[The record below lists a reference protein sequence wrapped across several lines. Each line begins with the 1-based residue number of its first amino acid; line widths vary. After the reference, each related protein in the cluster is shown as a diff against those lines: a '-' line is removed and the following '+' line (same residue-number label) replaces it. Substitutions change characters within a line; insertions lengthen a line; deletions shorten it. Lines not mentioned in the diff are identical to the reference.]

1 MDFKTKFDIIQ
12 DAIIRL
18 NDLADARGVDKCV
31 TIINLVQNLN
41 ELNRMLHEEDATHDA
56 AITSLT
62 KELDKYKEAGENA
75 IADAE

>member
-1 MDFKTKFDIIQ
+1 MDLKTKFDIIQ
-12 DAIIRL
+12 DAVIRL

-62 KELDKYKEAGENA
+62 KKLDECKEAEGNA
-75 IADAE
+75 NTDTE

>member
-41 ELNRMLHEEDATHDA
+41 ELNRMLHEEDTTHDA
-56 AITSLT
+56 AIMSLT